1 MPNCEEYEL
10 LISARLDGALSPEE
24 SARLE
29 AHLAGCPQCRRLA
42 AELGGL
48 KTLWDELP
56 LVQPPADLNSR
67 IMEAVR
73 RDNVVPL
80 IPSEYRKKPLQWK
93 RWAASAAVLD
103 VILIG
108 AGGLRLSHSGSAPQS
123 AGLASVQENAA
134 APANANPENGI
145 TGFGAAAPEA
155 RDAAPDSDAAKAEG
169 QPSTGLT
176 LSLPPQVQALSLCA
190 DQAFPGWQ
198 TDESAAT
205 DAGQETF
212 SLPLVLPDGS
222 RWTLS
227 CGEAD
232 ASGQYPVTCQSGETS
247 AHYLVDLAAGTVTPE
262 SP

>member
-1 MPNCEEYEL
+1 
-10 LISARLDGALSPEE
+10 
-24 SARLE
+24 
-29 AHLAGCPQCRRLA
+29 
-42 AELGGL
+42 
-48 KTLWDELP
+48 
-56 LVQPPADLNSR
+56 
-67 IMEAVR
+67 MEAVR

-93 RWAASAAVLD
+93 RWAASAAVLA

-176 LSLPPQVQALSLCA
+176 LLSSSPGPGTVPLCRPGFSGLADRRIGGHRRRAGDFLPPPGPPGRKPVDALLRGSGCFRPISGHLSERGNLCALSGRSCSG
-190 DQAFPGWQ
+190 DRYPGI
-198 TDESAAT
+198 SLKRAPAT
-205 DAGQETF
+205 PFWGRRSSLFCPENSLIF
-212 SLPLVLPDGS
+212 SLL
-222 RWTLS
+222 
-227 CGEAD
+227 
-232 ASGQYPVTCQSGETS
+232 QSVHFS
-247 AHYLVDLAAGTVTPE
+247 QIFVVM
-262 SP
+262 

>member
-1 MPNCEEYEL
+1 M
-10 LISARLDGALSPEE
+10 
-24 SARLE
+24 
-29 AHLAGCPQCRRLA
+29 
-42 AELGGL
+42 
-48 KTLWDELP
+48 
-56 LVQPPADLNSR
+56 
-67 IMEAVR
+67 
-73 RDNVVPL
+73 
-80 IPSEYRKKPLQWK
+80 
-93 RWAASAAVLD
+93 
-103 VILIG
+103 IG